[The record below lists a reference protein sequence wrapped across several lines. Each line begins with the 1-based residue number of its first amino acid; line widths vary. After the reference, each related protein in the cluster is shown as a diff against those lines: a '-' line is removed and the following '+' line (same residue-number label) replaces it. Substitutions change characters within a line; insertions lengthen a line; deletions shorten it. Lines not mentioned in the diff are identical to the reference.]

1 MRLNIAICDDDKSFM
16 ENLEK
21 MLISYS
27 LQFDIDIHVDKYQ
40 NGSKTVYEIIPIAG
54 NILEKASYVNS
65 SYLKQSY
72 KNTSE
77 LIKTDDKISVIKSPF
92 KK

>member
-54 NILEKASYVNS
+54 IHN
-65 SYLKQSY
+65 
-72 KNTSE
+72 
-77 LIKTDDKISVIKSPF
+77 
-92 KK
+92 

>member
-27 LQFDIDIHVDKYQ
+27 LQFDIDIHVDNTKMVLHCCLH
-40 NGSKTVYEIIPIAG
+40 T
-54 NILEKASYVNS
+54 IL
-65 SYLKQSY
+65 L
-72 KNTSE
+72 
-77 LIKTDDKISVIKSPF
+77 SPHHIRF
-92 KK
+92 

>member
-1 MRLNIAICDDDKSFM
+1 M
-16 ENLEK
+16 
-21 MLISYS
+21 
-27 LQFDIDIHVDKYQ
+27 
-40 NGSKTVYEIIPIAG
+40 YEIIPIAD

-77 LIKTDDKISVIKSPF
+77 LIKTDDKISVVKSPF
-92 KK
+92 EK